1 MADEESA
8 PIEPVE
14 EEKPAEEEAAP
25 AQEDQVPTEEE
36 AIPAPEA
43 EEQVPAGEDLAPD
56 DANNNAVEETEKV
69 TEEAQMEGEQ
79 ATEGVASETGGG
91 NDEQATEVA
100 EGEGEAK
107 PEGEA
112 EAIGEGQAEEEAAEE
127 KKASGGDGKTGEEG
141 DIKEDEEEQV
151 AEEEAGEDGD
161 GEAKPEGEDEET
173 TLGEEQDEVS
183 KSPIPKSDTFAEG
196 DRAESPTVGVGEK
209 LSREASPIQ
218 EERELGKP
226 DILEPGTP
234 ERSRPGSVTGEGE
247 EDEEGRQLDTFEEED
262 EEEEEEEEKPQF
274 DREELMERY
283 HQAIAEREQ
292 LQQQNYQLQHKLAEY
307 FRKKKADDS
316 RQEYDK
322 NVTDQEQRYLKY
334 MAQLEDLRR
343 QDLQQRDGYK
353 DQIEDLK
360 KKCEERKERVDKEKQ
375 TFMEF
380 KKQVAFNSI
389 NSRSGKPIPPKDI
402 EQYLS
407 AENKK
412 EAEVVNVRLENIKL
426 KNKLRK
432 KEQQLKSKEEL
443 AEGLHLIDF
452 EQLKIENQTYNEK
465 IEERNEELLKLRK
478 KITSTVQ
485 VLTHLKEKLQY
496 VQRENQIQKE
506 RLREVEAEAGHKRDV
521 LSRTKQARDALRIDN
536 QRLRQSSGLLGNEPL
551 LRDFEE
557 QKDEGDEL
565 RHKLEQLKRD
575 HAELTLNCS
584 QVRRK
589 IEQTRNG
596 RS

>member
-1 MADEESA
+1 MFLDNKMADEESA

-14 EEKPAEEEAAP
+14 EEKSAVEEASP
-25 AQEDQVPTEEE
+25 AHEDQVPTEEE
-36 AIPAPEA
+36 ALPAPEA
-43 EEQVPAGEDLAPD
+43 EEQIPAGEDSAAD
-56 DANNNAVEETEKV
+56 DANNNAAAETDKA

-79 ATEGVASETGGG
+79 ATEVVAIETGGG
-91 NDEQATEVA
+91 DDEQATEVA

-107 PEGEA
+107 MEGEA

-127 KKASGGDGKTGEEG
+127 KKVSGGDDKTGEE
-141 DIKEDEEEQV
+141 DDVKEGEEEEEK
-151 AEEEAGEDGD
+151 AEEDD
-161 GEAKPEGEDEET
+161 GEDEEAKQEGDDEGT
-173 TLGEEQDEVS
+173 THREEQDVS

-209 LSREASPIQ
+209 LSREASPVE

-234 ERSRPGSVTGEGE
+234 ERSRPGSEADEE

-262 EEEEEEEEKPQF
+262 EEEEEEEKPQF

-316 RQEYDK
+316 RQDYDK

-353 DQIEDLK
+353 DQIEELK

-375 TFMEF
+375 AFMEL

-506 RLREVEAEAGHKRDV
+506 RLREVEAEVGHV
-521 LSRTKQARDALRIDN
+521 NELSKTKL
-536 QRLRQSSGLLGNEPL
+536 
-551 LRDFEE
+551 F
-557 QKDEGDEL
+557 K
-565 RHKLEQLKRD
+565 HTHT
-575 HAELTLNCS
+575 HACTHTHTHTTSN
-584 QVRRK
+584 VDP
-589 IEQTRNG
+589 
-596 RS
+596 